1 LSKKSLAG
9 TRPMRVYFSPCG
21 LGLGHVGRCYPIA
34 KELEKRGIQTKFS
47 TYLEG
52 LKFLKA
58 ENVSV
63 IEAPP
68 VAAQVKPDGTIDFAR
83 TAANPG
89 PFIASYILTRQVI
102 AEIEYMKAFKPDVVV
117 SDSRASPI
125 IAAKLL
131 GIPHLCLTNQFQ
143 VIIPRRR
150 RFLRLAKL
158 ADMIS
163 LTFIGKIWTSGLT
176 LIPDFPEPYTIS
188 LGNLNIP
195 KSYRKKVRL
204 IGPIINIRPEQL
216 PSKEEL
222 KKKLNLD
229 DRPVIFAPISGPVK
243 ERAYFTGLLRK
254 FFMEFPE
261 QYQIVMSLGY
271 PNASIDPIQHGNL
284 RIYRW
289 MDNQTRFEY
298 LKACDLVISRAGHG
312 TISQSMYYGK
322 PMILIPTPSH
332 TEQENNARRAVQIGI
347 AKLKEQQQLTK
358 KELLGSIKEI
368 FENGEAHKRAQE
380 VQRDV
385 LKINGLRKAVEII
398 LKMAE
403 GEENVSASQ
412 NN

>member
-1 LSKKSLAG
+1 
-9 TRPMRVYFSPCG
+9 MRIYFSPCG

-34 KELEKRGIQTKFS
+34 KELEKMGAKTIFS

-58 ENVSV
+58 ENAPVF
-63 IEAPP
+63 EAPP

-89 PFIASYILTRQVI
+89 PFIASYLLTRQVI
-102 AEIEYMKAFKPDVVV
+102 AEMEYMKAFKPDVVV
-117 SDSRASPI
+117 SDARASPI
-125 IAAKLL
+125 IAARLL

-150 RFLRLAKL
+150 RFLRLAKF

-176 LIPDFPEPYTIS
+176 LIPDFPFPYTIS

-195 KSYRKKVRL
+195 KAYRKKVKL

-222 KKKLNLD
+222 KKKLNLGD
-229 DRPVIFAPISGPVK
+229 KPVIFAPISGPVK

-254 FFMEFPE
+254 FFMDFPE

-271 PNASIDPIQHGNL
+271 PNASTDPIQHGNL

-289 MDNQTRFEY
+289 MDDQTRFEY

-332 TEQENNARRAVQIGI
+332 TEQENNAKRAAQIGI
-347 AKLKEQQQLTK
+347 AKLKEQPKLTK
-358 KELLGSIKEI
+358 DELLQNVKEV
-368 FENGEAHKRAQE
+368 FENGKLRRKAQE
-380 VQRDV
+380 IQKNV
-385 LKINGLRKAVEII
+385 LKINGLKKAVEII
-398 LKMAE
+398 LKVAE
-403 GEENVSASQ
+403 GEEDVFATQ

>member
-1 LSKKSLAG
+1 
-9 TRPMRVYFSPCG
+9 
-21 LGLGHVGRCYPIA
+21 
-34 KELEKRGIQTKFS
+34 
-47 TYLEG
+47 
-52 LKFLKA
+52 
-58 ENVSV
+58 
-63 IEAPP
+63 
-68 VAAQVKPDGTIDFAR
+68 
-83 TAANPG
+83 
-89 PFIASYILTRQVI
+89 
-102 AEIEYMKAFKPDVVV
+102 
-117 SDSRASPI
+117 
-125 IAAKLL
+125 
-131 GIPHLCLTNQFQ
+131 
-143 VIIPRRR
+143 
-150 RFLRLAKL
+150 
-158 ADMIS
+158 
-163 LTFIGKIWTSGLT
+163 
-176 LIPDFPEPYTIS
+176 
-188 LGNLNIP
+188 
-195 KSYRKKVRL
+195 
-204 IGPIINIRPEQL
+204 
-216 PSKEEL
+216 
-222 KKKLNLD
+222 
-229 DRPVIFAPISGPVK
+229 
-243 ERAYFTGLLRK
+243 
-254 FFMEFPE
+254 MEFPE

-368 FENGEAHKRAQE
+368 FENGEAHKRVQE

>member
-1 LSKKSLAG
+1 
-9 TRPMRVYFSPCG
+9 MRIYFSPCG

-34 KELEKRGIQTKFS
+34 KELEKMGAKTIFS

-58 ENVSV
+58 EN
-63 IEAPP
+63 APVFEDQP

-89 PFIASYILTRQVI
+89 PFIASYLLTRQVI
-102 AEIEYMKAFKPDVVV
+102 AEMEYMKAFKPDVVV
-117 SDSRASPI
+117 SDARASPI
-125 IAAKLL
+125 IAARLL

-150 RFLRLAKL
+150 RFLRLAKF

-176 LIPDFPEPYTIS
+176 LIPDFPFPYTIS

-195 KSYRKKVRL
+195 KAYRKKVKL

-222 KKKLNLD
+222 KKKLNLGD
-229 DRPVIFAPISGPVK
+229 KPVIFAPISGPVK

-254 FFMEFPE
+254 FFMDFPE

-271 PNASIDPIQHGNL
+271 PNASTNPIQHGNL

-289 MDNQTRFEY
+289 MDYQTRFEY
-298 LKACDLVISRAGHG
+298 LKACDIVISRAGHG

-332 TEQENNARRAVQIGI
+332 TEQENNAKRAAQIGI
-347 AKLKEQQQLTK
+347 AKLKEQPKLTK
-358 KELLGSIKEI
+358 DELLQNVKEV
-368 FENGEAHKRAQE
+368 FENGKLRRKAQE
-380 VQRDV
+380 VQKNV
-385 LKINGLRKAVEII
+385 LKINGLKKAVEII
-398 LKMAE
+398 LKVAE
-403 GEENVSASQ
+403 GEEDVFATQ

>member
-1 LSKKSLAG
+1 L
-9 TRPMRVYFSPCG
+9 RIYFSPCG

-34 KELEKRGIQTKFS
+34 KELEKMGAKTIFS

-58 ENVSV
+58 ENAPVF
-63 IEAPP
+63 EAPP

-89 PFIASYILTRQVI
+89 PFIASYLLTRQVV
-102 AEIEYMKAFKPDVVV
+102 AEMEYMKAFKPDVVV
-117 SDSRASPI
+117 SDARASPI
-125 IAAKLL
+125 IAARLL

-150 RFLRLAKL
+150 RFLRLAKF

-176 LIPDFPEPYTIS
+176 LIPDFPFPYTIS

-195 KSYRKKVRL
+195 KAYRKKVKL

-222 KKKLNLD
+222 KKKLNLGD
-229 DRPVIFAPISGPVK
+229 KPVIFAPISGPVK

-254 FFMEFPE
+254 FFMDFPE

-271 PNASIDPIQHGNL
+271 PNASTDPIQHGNL

-289 MDNQTRFEY
+289 MGDQTRFEY
-298 LKACDLVISRAGHG
+298 LKACDIVISRAGHG

-332 TEQENNARRAVQIGI
+332 TEQENNAKRAAQIGI
-347 AKLKEQQQLTK
+347 AKLKEQPKLTK
-358 KELLGSIKEI
+358 DELLQNVKEV
-368 FENGEAHKRAQE
+368 FENGKLRRKAQE
-380 VQRDV
+380 IQKNV
-385 LKINGLRKAVEII
+385 LKINGLKKAVEII
-398 LKMAE
+398 LKVAE
-403 GEENVSASQ
+403 GEEDVFATQ

>member
-1 LSKKSLAG
+1 
-9 TRPMRVYFSPCG
+9 MHIYFSPCG

-34 KELEKRGIQTKFS
+34 KELEKMGAKTIFS

-58 ENVSV
+58 ENAPVF
-63 IEAPP
+63 EAPP

-89 PFIASYILTRQVI
+89 PFIASYLLTRQVI
-102 AEIEYMKAFKPDVVV
+102 AEMEYMKAFKPDVVV
-117 SDSRASPI
+117 SDARASPI
-125 IAAKLL
+125 IAARLL

-150 RFLRLAKL
+150 RFLRLAKF

-176 LIPDFPEPYTIS
+176 LIPDFPFPYTIS

-195 KSYRKKVRL
+195 KAYRKKVKL

-222 KKKLNLD
+222 KKKLNLGD
-229 DRPVIFAPISGPVK
+229 KPVIFAPISGPVK

-254 FFMEFPE
+254 FFMDFPE

-271 PNASIDPIQHGNL
+271 PNASTNPIQHENL

-289 MDNQTRFEY
+289 MDDQTRFEY
-298 LKACDLVISRAGHG
+298 LKACDIVISRAGHG

-332 TEQENNARRAVQIGI
+332 TEQENNAKRAAQIGI
-347 AKLKEQQQLTK
+347 AKLKEQPKLTK
-358 KELLGSIKEI
+358 DELLQNVKEV
-368 FENGEAHKRAQE
+368 FENGKLRRKAQE
-380 VQRDV
+380 IQKNV
-385 LKINGLRKAVEII
+385 LKINGLKKAVEII
-398 LKMAE
+398 LKVAE
-403 GEENVSASQ
+403 GEEDVFATQ

>member
-1 LSKKSLAG
+1 L
-9 TRPMRVYFSPCG
+9 RIYFSPCG

-34 KELEKRGIQTKFS
+34 KELEKMGAKTIFS

-58 ENVSV
+58 ENAPVF
-63 IEAPP
+63 EAPP
-68 VAAQVKPDGTIDFAR
+68 VAAHVKPDGTIDFAR

-89 PFIASYILTRQVI
+89 PFIASYLLTRQVI
-102 AEIEYMKAFKPDVVV
+102 AEMEYMKAFKPDVVV
-117 SDSRASPI
+117 SDARASPI
-125 IAAKLL
+125 IAARLL

-143 VIIPRRR
+143 VIIPRRK
-150 RFLRLAKL
+150 RFLRLAKF

-176 LIPDFPEPYTIS
+176 LIPDFPFPYTIS

-195 KSYRKKVRL
+195 KAYRKKVKL

-222 KKKLNLD
+222 KKKLNLGD
-229 DRPVIFAPISGPVK
+229 KPVIFAPISGPVK

-254 FFMEFPE
+254 FFMDFPE

-271 PNASIDPIQHGNL
+271 PNASTNPIQHGNL

-298 LKACDLVISRAGHG
+298 IKACDLVISRAGHG

-332 TEQENNARRAVQIGI
+332 TEQENNAKRAAQIGI
-347 AKLKEQQQLTK
+347 AKLKEQPKLTK
-358 KELLGSIKEI
+358 DELLQNVKEV
-368 FENGEAHKRAQE
+368 FENGKLRRRAQE
-380 VQRDV
+380 IQKNV
-385 LKINGLRKAVEII
+385 LKINGLKKAVEII
-398 LKMAE
+398 LKVAE
-403 GEENVSASQ
+403 GEEDVFAAQ